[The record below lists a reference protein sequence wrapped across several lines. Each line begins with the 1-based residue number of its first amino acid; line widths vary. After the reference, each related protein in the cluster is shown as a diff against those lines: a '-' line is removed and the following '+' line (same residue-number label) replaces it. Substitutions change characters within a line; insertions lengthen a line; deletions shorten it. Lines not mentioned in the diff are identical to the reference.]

1 MSPEL
6 AHRPCFLVVDR
17 EYSSSISTR
26 KPVIET
32 AKFNVLTAYS
42 AHEAVEI
49 LQRFP
54 AVDGI
59 VVDSDTHEMPCAEF
73 MRAVKKVAPT
83 GPVIDVCTPLAGICP
98 GADYH
103 LETYNPAKLLELLES
118 LRRKRQLPSKS
129 ATSN

>member
-54 AVDGI
+54 DGI

-83 GPVIDVCTPLAGICP
+83 VPVIDVCTPLVGICP

-103 LETYNPAKLLELLES
+103 LETYDPAKLLELLES